1 MGAGIAAAI
10 ADKLLTPESYEKYQR
25 FCATNGAKALGYTF
39 YLDAIDGRLI
49 ANMFSQKGFD
59 ASGNLTDYHAMLNC
73 FAHIRKLAAK
83 KNRPVS
89 IPAGI
94 GCGIAGGD
102 WKIVRFVIDNVF
114 DGSGVKAT
122 IYHKDRE
129 ITEPT
134 AGRASPLGAV
144 LHGPDGDG
152 QCRIE

>member
-49 ANMFSQKGFD
+49 ANMFSQKAFD
-59 ASGNLTDYHAMLNC
+59 AGGDLTDYQAMLNC
-73 FAHIRKLAAK
+73 FAHVRKLAAK
-83 KNRPVS
+83 ENRSVS

-102 WKIVRFVIDNVF
+102 WEKVRFVINKIF
-114 DGSGVKAT
+114 GGPGVEAT
-122 IYHKDRE
+122 IYYKNRE
-129 ITEPT
+129 ITAPT
-134 AGRASPLGAV
+134 F
-144 LHGPDGDG
+144 
-152 QCRIE
+152 